1 MARTSTLSKKRTPYE
16 KMRKQEGYIKLTT
29 LELKKITGM
38 SMPKLAEFLGVTRM
52 SIYLALQP
60 KRTVRCETYLKI
72 QALVEQKLAEKKE
85 KQNEKR

>member
-1 MARTSTLSKKRTPYE
+1 MGRTWTLNKKRKPYR
-16 KMRKQEGYIKLTT
+16 KMKEQEGYRKLTT

-60 KRTVRCETYLKI
+60 DRTVRCETYLKI

-85 KQNEKR
+85 KENGI